1 MTISKKRISDA
12 KIDFISLVD
21 RAANKKSFLVAKAQ
35 DGKAAFSTYGKI
47 VKTDSENHFVTG
59 IVYEPMTVDTQ
70 GDYMT
75 AEEIQKAAHWYA
87 KNGTGVDIQHDE
99 KKLGGACVV
108 ESWIAKADFTVDKT
122 DVKKGTWLMTVEIS
136 DPDIWDKVE
145 KGELTGFSM
154 GGKGKYEEDEEEPE
168 GLTKSEGK
176 SFMKKLA
183 KMFGFEVIE
192 KGDFSDRYSKSKRD
206 SDFQNAFWVLQS
218 LLWKYNPSVGEYEY
232 ESDAKKVKECLSEFS
247 RAMEK
252 LLENGEAPV
261 VKAGKKLSAKNLSNL
276 KSIYESVGKMLE
288 EAEETEATMTKSE
301 LRELIKSEISKA
313 DENASGDAPKLDD
326 ETKQYIKDTI
336 KELMEQAKSEG
347 TDDRDDEPITKEYV
361 AEMVKKALEPVYKSR
376 GIATN
381 LNNEPEPVKKE
392 DDLFAGMFM

>member
-1 MTISKKRISDA
+1 MTISKKRISNA
-12 KIDFISLVD
+12 EIDFISLVD
-21 RAANKKSFLVAKAQ
+21 RAANKKSFLIAKAQ
-35 DGKAAFSTYGKI
+35 DGKASFSTYGKI

-59 IVYEPMTVDTQ
+59 IVYEPMAVDTQ

-99 KKLGGACVV
+99 KKLDGAVVV

-136 DPDIWDKVE
+136 DLDIWDKVE

-154 GGKGKYEEDEEEPE
+154 GGKGKYQEDEEEPE

-192 KGDFSDRYSKSKRD
+192 KGDFSDKYSKNKRD
-206 SDFQNAFWVLQS
+206 SDFQNAFWTLQS
-218 LLWKYNPSVGEYEY
+218 LLWRYNPSVGEYEY
-232 ESDAKKVKECLSEFS
+232 ESDMKKVKECLSEFS
-247 RAMEK
+247 KAVEK

-261 VKAGKKLSAKNLSNL
+261 VKAGKKLSAKNISSL
-276 KSIYESVGKMLE
+276 KSVYESIGKLLE
-288 EAEETEATMTKSE
+288 DAGETEVTMTKAE
-301 LRELIKSEISKA
+301 FKELIKSEIRKA
-313 DENASGDAPKLDD
+313 EGKDTDSASGLDD
-326 ETKQYIKDTI
+326 ETKQYIRDTI
-336 KELMEQAKSEG
+336 KEMLEQAKNKDDDSES
-347 TDDRDDEPITKEYV
+347 EPITKEEV
-361 AEMVKKALEPVYKSR
+361 AVMLREALDPVYKSR

-381 LNNEPEPVKKE
+381 LNNEPEPVKKD
-392 DDLFAGMFM
+392 DDLFAGMFV